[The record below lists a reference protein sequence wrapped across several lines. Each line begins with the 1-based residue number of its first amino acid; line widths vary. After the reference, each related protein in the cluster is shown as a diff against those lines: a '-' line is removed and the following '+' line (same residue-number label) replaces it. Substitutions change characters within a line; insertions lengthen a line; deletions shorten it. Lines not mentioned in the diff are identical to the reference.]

1 MTQYIIRRLIRSIPV
16 IILLSILVYFM
27 VDLLPG
33 DPTLH
38 MVGGQYI
45 TADTIAKAR
54 ETLGLDKPIYVRYW
68 TWMSGVLRGDFGE
81 SIISKRSVI
90 MMIGSVFPRTIE
102 LALAAMLVTAIIGV
116 GAGVIAAINQNSWL
130 DTFVMFVTSLGVA
143 MPLFWVGLL
152 ALLYFSV
159 QLRWF
164 PVASTGNDLRSLI
177 LPAVVLGFQSACL
190 VARLTR
196 SSVLQVLREDYVTT
210 ARSKGLKDQ
219 RVIGIHVLR
228 NAFIP
233 ILTVLGVQTS
243 WLLGGTVIIETV
255 FARPGLGKLSV
266 EAIQQM
272 DFPVLQAIV
281 LFAAILYVLINLFV
295 DILNAMLDPR
305 ISYD

>member
-1 MTQYIIRRLIRSIPV
+1 MTQYIINRLIRSIPV
-16 IILLSILVYFM
+16 ILIVSMVCYFM

-38 MVGGQYI
+38 MFSGQYI

-54 ETLGLDKPIYVRYW
+54 VTLGLDQPVYIRYW
-68 TWMSGVLRGDFGE
+68 KWFSGILRGDFGE
-81 SIISKRSVI
+81 SIVSKRSVI

-102 LALAAMLVTAIIGV
+102 LTIAAMLVTAIVGV
-116 GAGVIAAINQNSWL
+116 AAGVLAAIYQNSWI
-130 DTFVMFVTSLGVA
+130 DTNVMFVTSLGVA
-143 MPLFWVGLL
+143 MPLFWLGLL

-164 PVASTGNDLRSLI
+164 PVASTGNDIKSLI
-177 LPAVVLGFQSACL
+177 LPALVLGFSSACL

-210 ARSKGLKDQ
+210 ARSKGLRNQ

-233 ILTVLGVQTS
+233 ILTVLGIQVG
-243 WLLGGTVIIETV
+243 WLLGGAVIIETV

-266 EAIQQM
+266 EAVRQM

-281 LFAAILYVLINLFV
+281 LFAAILYVFINLLV
-295 DILNAMLDPR
+295 DIMNAMLDPR

>member
-1 MTQYIIRRLIRSIPV
+1 MTKYIIKRLIRSIPV
-16 IILLSILVYFM
+16 ILIVSIVVYLM

-38 MVGGQYI
+38 MFSGQYI

-54 ETLGLDKPIYVRYW
+54 ETLGLDQPVYVRYW
-68 TWMSGVLRGDFGE
+68 KWFSGVLQGDFGE
-81 SIISKRSVI
+81 SIVSKRSVI

-102 LALAAMLVTAIIGV
+102 LTFAAMLVTAVV
-116 GAGVIAAINQNSWL
+116 GISAGVLAAIYQNSWI
-130 DTFVMFVTSLGVA
+130 DTVVMFFTSLGVA

-152 ALLYFSV
+152 ALLFFSV
-159 QLRWF
+159 QLHWF
-164 PVASTGNDLRSLI
+164 PVASTGNDLKSLI
-177 LPAVVLGFQSACL
+177 LPALVLGFSSACL

-210 ARSKGLKDQ
+210 ARSKGLRGQ

-233 ILTVLGVQTS
+233 ILTVLGIQTG
-243 WLLGGTVIIETV
+243 WLLGGAVIIETV

-266 EAIQQM
+266 EAINQM

-281 LFAAILYVLINLFV
+281 LFAAILYVFINLLV
-295 DILNAMLDPR
+295 DIMNAMLDPR
-305 ISYD
+305 IRYD